1 MRVSMTTHENNDF
14 LMFTCECS
22 LKKTLQNVFQDNRM
36 FSFASTR
43 FVKSVVLTFK
53 RFAAC
58 DKLYWQYIVNQNPEK
73 GGRKPLVNSCQNA
86 MEHCKTGWPAMLHQ
100 WSVECS
106 FVVSVD
112 FCLCDFGK
120 LPAVRGNVR
129 PSIDLLW
136 FHGVFYCLVI
146 FNIVASK

>member
-1 MRVSMTTHENNDF
+1 
-14 LMFTCECS
+14 MFTCECS

-73 GGRKPLVNSCQNA
+73 GGRKPLVKLVPKRDEALQNWL
-86 MEHCKTGWPAMLHQ
+86 T
-100 WSVECS
+100 S
-106 FVVSVD
+106 D
-112 FCLCDFGK
+112 
-120 LPAVRGNVR
+120 
-129 PSIDLLW
+129 
-136 FHGVFYCLVI
+136 
-146 FNIVASK
+146 